1 MMIEEEWWISLAR
14 IRACSPLGLVG
25 ECLDVNLRPGGT
37 LRWKAEYHQLGRAG
51 RGLWKVGTS
60 KVVAP
65 LV

>member
-1 MMIEEEWWISLAR
+1 
-14 IRACSPLGLVG
+14 
-25 ECLDVNLRPGGT
+25 LRPGGT

-51 RGLWKVGTS
+51 RGLWKAGTS